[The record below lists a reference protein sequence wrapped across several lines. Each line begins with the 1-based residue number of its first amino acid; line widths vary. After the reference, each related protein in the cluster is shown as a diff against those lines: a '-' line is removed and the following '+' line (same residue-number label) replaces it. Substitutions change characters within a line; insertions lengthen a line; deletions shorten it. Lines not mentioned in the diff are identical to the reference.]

1 MQINFNTTGLDILP
15 TDESYRYRSIMG
27 EHTLTLYF
35 SLPTYTDIP
44 TGAWCEFQGER
55 YTLNQ
60 PAKVVK
66 HNTHH
71 FEYTLTM
78 DSEGA
83 NLRNYKLRN
92 PNDKTLKFPFTAS
105 PRYHIQILVDCLNM
119 IDSGWQVGT
128 TIEAFEKLVSYNHN
142 NCLEA
147 LDMIAKA
154 FETEYEIIGKTIHLH
169 KVEYFKDNPL
179 PLQYGKG
186 KGFKTGV
193 SRTTE
198 QSRITRLYVQGGERN
213 IDRSKYGNKEL
224 LLPKSQEYTYEG
236 VTFVS
241 DDKGLSI
248 AIKNAQN
255 NGFVNEQSLDLS
267 HIYPKRKGTITEVF
281 EVNHDKHF
289 CDFTDTSIP
298 QALNFWDMR
307 INGEKMVIYFESGM
321 LSGREFDVQKYD
333 HTQKRFQLVP
343 KEEDGTTMP
352 NDIFKPAI
360 GDEYSVYNM
369 QMPNAYICDNA
380 TKSGASWEMMKEACK
395 YLYENR
401 ADLFTFTGEL
411 DGIWAKKQWTNV
423 GGRLKMG
430 AYIHFSDNEFQ
441 RTPVAIRIVGLK
453 EYVNNPYSPQIELSN
468 KVQGHSFASEMR
480 KLQNQEVYFGELN
493 KKAISETKR
502 SWRDAQETIK
512 QIEEAFPEYTKN
524 IIPAT
529 VQTMM
534 ALIGNKSTQ
543 FDFVV
548 SKANPIKAPHTLYFD
563 KNTKQIN
570 AGSGWLKHF
579 TLGSSDITPN
589 RDTNSYK
596 YWNIPAFVS
605 GRLDDKAKTYYLYIK
620 ASKASEIGEFILSEN
635 KIDIEQEAGYY
646 HFLYATVNSEYNGER
661 GIAQL
666 NGFTEITGGQIKTD
680 KITSGNGQQYIHLFD
695 DHIEIKANLK
705 ITDGNKTEIKQL
717 VNPDLLS
724 LENRLKQYT
733 TDTNTTLETKLKE
746 YANKGEIYLRGTG
759 LNRHAAPIIQING
772 QNVVPDNY
780 RGLYLA
786 VIRRSDLQVI
796 FKQNYDTFANDFDDS
811 NKLADYLNGLN
822 SDVLV
827 ALVSRDS
834 FTQGNNNGKKFVN
847 ALISCGANDDNSKF
861 VSRMPY
867 AFLGIPNI
875 SKGNGIEVYTS
886 DAGNAPY
893 AEIATKIIN
902 GTPQGM
908 NNVFNGMLQAEQ
920 QARTQAINE
929 ANANTNAKFQEAKTF
944 AEQKVNELNIGGR
957 NLILNTTSGQVIY
970 QLPLTKLSLSSQL
983 EIGKQYTISWKGK
996 MVDNYLDN
1004 WVAVQRLNAWEHSPD
1019 EVMIRERINSV
1030 EEKLYSYTF
1039 TAKNSSERPE
1049 IGIWIWGK
1057 VSIGSLK
1064 LEKGNKPTDW
1074 TPAPEDL
1081 EAQIQTE
1088 RQSREQAIATA
1099 KTATEAYARTQ
1110 SELTK
1115 AQAIAEANKQ
1125 AGIALTAEQQAR
1137 ILQLQQNLQQAK
1149 TFAEQKVNDLNIG
1162 GRNLIKGTANFELI
1176 TEPFYLQSNYAGNGG
1191 VVSETFRGNKVV
1203 KLTSNWQGFQCRTTF
1218 EDLPMIISFWAKTT
1232 RPNIK
1237 IVCITDSEVSYN
1249 SGRFLIAD
1257 GVWHRYVISK
1267 NGRIVTANP
1276 VRQGFVEF
1284 CCTTEGKHIEEVYVS
1299 SFKFEYGNTP
1309 TDWTAAPEDLMNNVT
1324 AGGRNLVLNS
1334 KVNVT
1339 NNTYGILSFLLSEEP
1354 KVGEQLTITVKG
1366 ELGAGKRCFTLYNK
1380 SGHQELC
1387 VLQDKGN
1394 GIFQSTFNWLPDPTN
1409 PKLLVIYVYD
1419 SSVVVNSTIEWVK
1432 VERGDIN
1439 RIDWSPAPE
1448 DIENKVADIQTDLHN
1463 AINNAKALVD
1473 AERNNRLLTDKR
1485 VKAIEDLSEPENGK
1499 ETAFSKGIKSL
1510 QTKTSPFSD
1519 TLIDGNVVATGTMI
1533 VGNSMGT
1540 QAGISGVGIAD
1551 NDIRFWAGSNYKDR
1565 SKAPFYVLQDGS
1577 IYASKG
1583 QIGHFTVESAAKTSL
1598 RANDLQ
1604 IESGGLIRSRGQ
1616 ADNSRNTVVLINEK
1630 GTLNEPVGT
1639 RPAVRIDSYGFNP
1652 TSHTG
1657 LHVSSI
1663 GGRYNAGIVVES
1675 SGTGDNP
1682 YNSVA
1687 IDVRSGYILTS
1698 EKTAFLM
1705 KGKAIFEE
1713 TYVGTAYSN
1722 TISLNI
1728 AKSHTYIFV
1737 NIASTIVYLPN
1748 RSEIERATGKT
1759 NTTFELQIL
1768 LAHTAT
1774 QNIRISSQAGG
1785 VLLNNSGNPMND
1797 LNLGRGNA
1805 LILRYYDGY
1814 YYIMS
1819 HRE

>member
-1 MQINFNTTGLDILP
+1 MQINFNTTRLDILP

-78 DSEGA
+78 DSKGA
-83 NLRNYKLRN
+83 NLRNYKFRN

-105 PRYHIQILVDCLNM
+105 PRYHVQILVDCLNM
-119 IDSGWQVGT
+119 IDSGWQVGNC
-128 TIEAFEKLVSYNHN
+128 IEASEKLVSYNHN

-147 LDMIAKA
+147 LEMIAKS

-169 KVEYFKDNPL
+169 KVEYFKNNPL

-224 LLPKSQEYTYEG
+224 LLPKSQEYVYEG

-267 HIYPKRKGTITEVF
+267 HIYPKRKGSVSQVF

-289 CDFTDTSIP
+289 YDFTDTTIP

-307 INGEKMVIYFESGM
+307 INGEKMLIYFESGM
-321 LSGREFDVQKYD
+321 LSGREFEVNHYD
-333 HTQKRFQLVP
+333 HTQKRFQLQP
-343 KEEDGTTMP
+343 KEEDGVTMP
-352 NDIFKPAI
+352 NDIFRPAI

-369 QMPNAYICDNA
+369 HLPNAYICDNA

-395 YLYENR
+395 YLYENK
-401 ADLFTFTGEL
+401 ADLFTFTGDL

-430 AYIHFSDNEFQ
+430 AYIHFSDTEFQ

-468 KVQGHSFASEMR
+468 KVQGQSFATEIR

-502 SWRDAQETIK
+502 SWRNALETIK
-512 QIEEAFPEYTKN
+512 QVEEAFPEYTN
-524 IIPAT
+524 SIIPAA

-534 ALIGNKSTQ
+534 ALVGNKAGQ
-543 FDFVV
+543 FAFVAN
-548 SKANPIKAPHTLYFD
+548 KTNPITVPHSLYFD
-563 KNTKQIN
+563 KAIKQLN
-570 AGSGWLKHF
+570 AGSGWIKHYA
-579 TLGSSDITPN
+579 LGTTNIKPN
-589 RDTNSYK
+589 YSAADYK
-596 YWNIPAFVS
+596 YWYAPAFVS

-620 ASKASEIGEFILSEN
+620 ASKVVETAEFVLSEN
-635 KIDIEQEAGYY
+635 KIDLEQEAGYY

-680 KITSGNGQQYIHLFD
+680 KISSGNGEQYIQLLD
-695 DHIEIKANLK
+695 KEIRIKANLQ

-717 VNPDLLS
+717 VNPDLQS
-724 LENRLKQYT
+724 LENKLKQYT
-733 TDTNTTLETKLKE
+733 NDTNSTLESKLKE
-746 YANKGEIYLRGTG
+746 YTNKGEIYLRGTG
-759 LNRHAAPIIQING
+759 LNRHTAPIIQING

-780 RGLYLA
+780 RGLYLV

-847 ALISCGANDDNSKF
+847 ALIRCGANDDNSKF

-908 NNVFNGMLQAEQ
+908 NNAVNGMLQAEQ

-929 ANANTNAKFQEAKTF
+929 ANANINAKFLESKTF
-944 AEQKVNELNIGGR
+944 VEQKVNELQVGGR
-957 NLILNTTSGQVIY
+957 NLLRGTADFEIYEFPYYLQFNYAGAGTIVNETFRGNKVVKLTINWQGFQCRTTFEDLPMIISFWAKTTRPNIVLRCVTDAGVEYVNGDSLIPDGGWHKYVVRKNGRITTSNSGRQGFVEFCCI
-970 QLPLTKLSLSSQL
+970 TEGKHIEEVFVSSFKI
-983 EIGKQYTISWKGK
+983 EYG
-996 MVDNYLDN
+996 
-1004 WVAVQRLNAWEHSPD
+1004 
-1019 EVMIRERINSV
+1019 SV
-1030 EEKLYSYTF
+1030 C
-1039 TAKNSSERPE
+1039 
-1049 IGIWIWGK
+1049 
-1057 VSIGSLK
+1057 
-1064 LEKGNKPTDW
+1064 TDW

-1115 AQAIAEANKQ
+1115 AQAIAEANRQ

-1149 TFAEQKVNDLNIG
+1149 TFAEQKVNELQVG
-1162 GRNLIKGTANFELI
+1162 GRNLILNTTSGQVIYQPPLTKLFLSSQLEIGEQYTISWKGKLIDNHLDNWVAVQRLNAWEHSPDEVMIRERINSIEEKKYSFTFTAKNSSERPEI
-1176 TEPFYLQSNYAGNGG
+1176 GIWIWGK
-1191 VVSETFRGNKVV
+1191 VSIGSLKLERGNK
-1203 KLTSNWQGFQCRTTF
+1203 
-1218 EDLPMIISFWAKTT
+1218 A
-1232 RPNIK
+1232 
-1237 IVCITDSEVSYN
+1237 
-1249 SGRFLIAD
+1249 
-1257 GVWHRYVISK
+1257 
-1267 NGRIVTANP
+1267 
-1276 VRQGFVEF
+1276 
-1284 CCTTEGKHIEEVYVS
+1284 
-1299 SFKFEYGNTP
+1299 
-1309 TDWTAAPEDLMNNVT
+1309 TDWT
-1324 AGGRNLVLNS
+1324 
-1334 KVNVT
+1334 
-1339 NNTYGILSFLLSEEP
+1339 
-1354 KVGEQLTITVKG
+1354 
-1366 ELGAGKRCFTLYNK
+1366 
-1380 SGHQELC
+1380 
-1387 VLQDKGN
+1387 
-1394 GIFQSTFNWLPDPTN
+1394 
-1409 PKLLVIYVYD
+1409 
-1419 SSVVVNSTIEWVK
+1419 
-1432 VERGDIN
+1432 
-1439 RIDWSPAPE
+1439 PAPE
-1448 DIENKVADIQTDLHN
+1448 DIENKVADIQTDLQN

-1485 VKAIEDLSEPENGK
+1485 VKAIEDLAEPENGK

-1533 VGNSMGT
+1533 VGNTMGT

-1583 QIGHFTVESAAKTSL
+1583 QIGHFIVESADKTSL

-1604 IESGGLIRSRGQ
+1604 IESGGLIRSRGR
-1616 ADNSRNTVVLINEK
+1616 ADNSRNTIVLINEK

-1639 RPAVRIDSYGFNP
+1639 RPAVRIDSAGFNP

-1675 SGTGDNP
+1675 SGAGDNS

-1713 TYVGTAYSN
+1713 TYVGTAYFN

-1737 NIASTIVYLPN
+1737 NVASIIVYLPN

-1774 QNIRISSQAGG
+1774 QNIRIRSQAGG

-1797 LNLGRGNA
+1797 LNFGRGNA

-1819 HRE
+1819 HRQ